1 MKVYVL
7 GLLGLVSVSL
17 LEAYGTYDQQA
28 FN

>member
-7 GLLGLVSVSL
+7 GFHGLVSVSL
-17 LEAYGTYDQQA
+17 LEAYVTYDQQA